1 MASVLV
7 IEDHPDLAH
16 SLGELLRLYGHSVRV
31 ALDGEE
37 GLAECEENLP
47 DVVILDIGLPT
58 IDGVQVAQE
67 LRSRY
72 GPSLKLIACTAL
84 DDGRTR
90 LRMIRA
96 GFDALL
102 VKPAPVD
109 EILDAISGARVGY
122 RSASRGT
129 APGVGTSAS

>member
-16 SLGELLRLYGHSVRV
+16 SLAELLKLYGHSVRV
-31 ALDGEE
+31 ALDGED
-37 GLAECEENLP
+37 GIAECEEDLP

-67 LRSRY
+67 LRLRY
-72 GPSLKLIACTAL
+72 GSSLKLIACTAL

-90 LRMIRA
+90 VRMIRA
-96 GFDALL
+96 GFDAIL
-102 VKPAPVD
+102 VKPTPVAK
-109 EILDAISGARVGY
+109 ILAAISGARVGH
-122 RSASRGT
+122 RSSSRGSAASRART
-129 APGVGTSAS
+129 AA